1 MEKRLQV
8 QVHRALKVLRKYH
21 EQLISNLLK
30 TEEMRNFLEKKYV
43 CFQEVAWCVNHSV
56 MSNSV

>member
-8 QVHRALKVLRKYH
+8 QVHWALKVLRKYH

-30 TEEMRNFLEKKYV
+30 TEEMRNFLEKKCV
-43 CFQEVAWCVNHSV
+43 CFQEVACVC
-56 MSNSV
+56 

>member
-8 QVHRALKVLRKYH
+8 QLHRALKVLRKYH

-30 TEEMRNFLEKKYV
+30 TEEMRNFLEKKCV
-43 CFQEVAWCVNHSV
+43 CFQEVACVC
-56 MSNSV
+56 